1 MAHFRDTKNGTE
13 NPWKGN
19 SEMKVRIKFSKYG
32 IMKFIGHL
40 DVMRYFQKAIR
51 RAGIDIVYTEG
62 LSPHMVMS
70 FASPLGVGLTSDG
83 EYMDIEI
90 KTPISSSEAIDAL
103 NRVGVEGI
111 HVTGFY
117 QIPEGKASK
126 AMTLVAAADYEL
138 RFRKGHEP
146 KIDWQSDISHFFARK
161 SILVMKKTK
170 KSEKEVD
177 IRPMIYQ
184 MTVNGGTVFM
194 KLASGSA
201 ANLKPELVM
210 DTYLQTLGIVPEP
223 FAYEIHRC
231 EVYADLGPEGKPKLT
246 ALGALGT
253 EIK

>member
-1 MAHFRDTKNGTE
+1 
-13 NPWKGN
+13 
-19 SEMKVRIKFSKYG
+19 MKVRVKFSKYG

-70 FASPLGVGLTSDG
+70 FASPLGVGLTSDA

-90 KTPISSSEAIDAL
+90 KTPVTSAEAIAAL

-111 HVTGFY
+111 QVTGFY
-117 QIPEGKASK
+117 QIPEGKANK
-126 AMTLVAAADYEL
+126 AMTLVAAADYTL
-138 RFRKGHEP
+138 RFRKGYEP
-146 KIDWQSDISHFFARK
+146 KLDWQSGISHFFAQK
-161 SILVMKKTK
+161 SITVMKKTK

-177 IRPMIYQ
+177 IRPMIYE
-184 MTVNGGTVFM
+184 MSVNAGTVFM
-194 KLASGSA
+194 KLSSGSV

-210 DTYLQTLGIVPEP
+210 DAYLATLGIEPEP

-231 EVYADLGPEGKPKLT
+231 EVYADM
-246 ALGALGT
+246 GT
-253 EIK
+253 EGRRNLVPLDRLGEEIL